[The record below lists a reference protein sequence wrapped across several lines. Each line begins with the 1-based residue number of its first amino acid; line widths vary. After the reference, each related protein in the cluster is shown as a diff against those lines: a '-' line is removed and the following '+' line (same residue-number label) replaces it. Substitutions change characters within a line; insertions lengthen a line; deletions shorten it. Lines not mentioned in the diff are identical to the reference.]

1 MGSKQLKTVMPGVTV
16 RLGKRGKSLRFHC
29 MVNGVRYTKTCSLP
43 AEIMLNDNGTPTRE
57 LRSEYGKWMS
67 ECSAKSG
74 VKGQSGPRVPSCRE
88 LIETYADI
96 AWKRQGDPRFKKA
109 DRTIETAIR
118 NFGYCLEASGLRD
131 NRPYTDLINYDMVRK
146 MADYFVRD
154 REHGGKGLS
163 SLSAWSY
170 ISGLQSVTAKW
181 TIVEYR
187 DRGFLVEPQTFPKQ
201 SLFGISADPK
211 QYEELPRETV
221 RQIWDWYLKIQE
233 VGRDGGSGAPEPLPK
248 DELTRTGWIEAKS
261 SYAVYAACMLE
272 LAMRPKDIGLLTAEN
287 FPLAPN
293 GHHRLVYRPTKT
305 RESSNR
311 RADIEIPDALYERLR
326 ELKPEAFG
334 VRGAEAA
341 NQDGEQG
348 DEGAALP
355 RLVPHLRGAESAVN
369 ESLRKI
375 PGLANKQK
383 ASYELRK
390 LAIHTILVTPVEQ
403 GGGVDQAVRL
413 SGDRRETIEKYYCDP
428 YKSHIALP
436 EAPLKAF
443 LER

>member
-1 MGSKQLKTVMPGVTV
+1 MGRKLIKSVMPGVTV
-16 RLGKRGKSLRFHC
+16 RMGKRGRSLRFHC
-29 MVNGVRYTKTCSLP
+29 MVNGVRYTKTCELS
-43 AEIMLNDNGTPTRE
+43 AEVLLNDNGTPTRE
-57 LRSEYGKWMS
+57 LHSEYGRWVA
-67 ECSAKSG
+67 ECSAHSG
-74 VKGQSGPRVPSCRE
+74 RKGRGSIGLRVPTCRE
-88 LIETYADI
+88 LVEAYEEI
-96 AWKRQGDPRFKKA
+96 AWKRQGDPRFRKA
-109 DRTIETAIR
+109 ERTIETAMR

-131 NRPYTDLINYDMVRK
+131 NRPYTDLINYDTVRK
-146 MADYFVRD
+146 IADHFVRD
-154 REHGGKGLS
+154 RKHGGKGLS

-201 SLFGISADPK
+201 TLFGISADPK

-221 RQIWDWYLKIQE
+221 NQIWDWYLKIQE
-233 VGRDGGSGAPEPLPK
+233 AGTDGGQAP
-248 DELTRTGWIEAKS
+248 RTPASEARS
-261 SYAVYAACMLE
+261 SYAVYAMCMLE
-272 LAMRPKDIGLLTAEN
+272 LAMRPKDIGFLTAEN

-311 RADIEIPDALYERLR
+311 RVDIEIPDALYERLR

-334 VRGAEAA
+334 EEAGT
-341 NQDGEQG
+341 DGSTES
-348 DEGAALP
+348 P
-355 RLVPHLRGAESAVN
+355 RLVPHLRGAENAVN

-375 PGLANKQK
+375 PGLADKQK

-428 YKSHIALP
+428 YKSHTALP
-436 EAPLKAF
+436 DAPLKAF
-443 LER
+443 LGR

>member
-1 MGSKQLKTVMPGVTV
+1 MGKKLIKSVMPGVTV

-29 MVNGVRYTKTCSLP
+29 MVNGVRYSKTCELS
-43 AEIMLNDNGTPTRE
+43 AEVLLNDNGTPTRE
-57 LRSEYGKWMS
+57 LHSEYGRWVA
-67 ECSAKSG
+67 ECSARSG
-74 VKGQSGPRVPSCRE
+74 RKGRGSTGLRIPTCRE
-88 LIETYADI
+88 LVEAYEEI
-96 AWKRQGDPRFKKA
+96 AWKRQGDPRFRKA
-109 DRTIETAIR
+109 DRTIDTAIK
-118 NFGYCLEASGLRD
+118 NFGYCLEASKLRD
-131 NRPYTDLINYDMVRK
+131 NRPYTDLINYDTVRK
-146 MADYFVRD
+146 IADYFVRD

-187 DRGFLVEPQTFPKQ
+187 DRGFLVESQAFPKQ
-201 SLFGISADPK
+201 TLFGISADAK

-221 RQIWDWYLKIQE
+221 NQIWDWYLKVQE
-233 VGRDGGSGAPEPLPK
+233 AGTDGAKGDALA
-248 DELTRTGWIEAKS
+248 LREARS
-261 SYAVYAACMLE
+261 SYAVYAMCMLE
-272 LAMRPKDIGLLTAEN
+272 LAMRPKDIGLLTAAN

-311 RADIEIPDALYERLR
+311 RVDIEIPDALYERLR

-334 VRGAEAA
+334 ENVKCKMKNGELEEDAA
-341 NQDGEQG
+341 QG
-348 DEGAALP
+348 GSL
-355 RLVPHLRGAESAVN
+355 RLVPHLRGAENAIN

-375 PGLANKQK
+375 PGLAEKQK

-390 LAIHTILVTPVEQ
+390 LAIHTILVTPIEQ

-428 YKSHIALP
+428 YKSHTALP
-436 EAPLKAF
+436 DAPLKAF
-443 LER
+443 LGRT